1 MGSSFNAGYIGS
13 YYFENQSKI
22 PSQIIN
28 ASEFIDSGKIKD
40 ENKIKI
46 IVLKIVFIIYKVI
59 FIV

>member
-1 MGSSFNAGYIGS
+1 KFLSS
-13 YYFENQSKI
+13 
-22 PSQIIN
+22 
-28 ASEFIDSGKIKD
+28 FIDSGKIKD